1 MGLGLGDIWKIKAA
15 WDKFTRNHP
24 KFPAFL
30 NAVQT
35 KGVPEDTVLGLTVTY
50 PDGQKLETN
59 LKVTREDL
67 DLIEELRKIKPN

>member
-1 MGLGLGDIWKIKAA
+1 
-15 WDKFTRNHP
+15 
-24 KFPAFL
+24 L

-35 KGVPEDTVLGLTVTY
+35 KGVPEDTVLGLTVIY

-67 DLIEELRKIKPN
+67 DLIEELRKVKPN